1 MGLKE
6 TINEIG
12 KKAKKASFE
21 LAMVDDKFKSLSLVN
36 ASKELMRNKKNI
48 LSENKKDVSRALK
61 KKLSKAL
68 IDRLL
73 LDSERID
80 SICKGME
87 DISKLTNPVGKK
99 LSSWSRPNGLKI
111 EKVSVPLGVIG
122 VIYESRPNVSADA
135 AALCLKS
142 SNATILR
149 GGSESFYSSSIII
162 NLINESFRKSGL
174 PSGTLQNIPT
184 TEREAVGHL
193 LKLDKYVDV
202 IVPRG
207 GKSLIERVSRES
219 RIHVIKHLDGI
230 CHTYINKNSNKEI
243 SKNIVVNA
251 KMRRPGICGATETLL
266 IDYEIIESHLPPII
280 NKLKELGCEIRAD
293 RSVCKMDPSLKLAN
307 EKDWSTEYL
316 DSIISIKS
324 LKGGVNEA
332 IDHINK
338 YGSNHTDAIIS
349 NDKKVV
355 EFFLNKVD
363 SGIVMHNTSTQF
375 ADGGEFGMGA
385 EIGISTSKLHARGPV
400 GVSQLTSFKYKVR
413 GNGQIRP

>member
-1 MGLKE
+1 M
-6 TINEIG
+6 
-12 KKAKKASFE
+12 
-21 LAMVDDKFKSLSLVN
+21 
-36 ASKELMRNKKNI
+36 
-48 LSENKKDVSRALK
+48 
-61 KKLSKAL
+61 
-68 IDRLL
+68 
-73 LDSERID
+73 LDSDRID

-87 DISKLTNPVGKK
+87 DIAKLNNPVGKK
-99 LSSWSRPNGLKI
+99 ISSWRRPNGLQI

-162 NLINESFRKSGL
+162 NLINKSFRKSGL
-174 PSGTLQNIPT
+174 PIGTLQNIPT
-184 TEREAVGHL
+184 TEREAVGYL
-193 LKLDKYVDV
+193 LKLDNYVDV

-207 GKSLIERVSRES
+207 GKSLIERVSKES

-230 CHTYINKNSNKEI
+230 CHTYINKNSDKEI

-266 IDYEIIESHLPPII
+266 IDYEIIESHLPSII

-293 RSVCKMDPSLKLAN
+293 RSVLKIDPSLKLAN

-355 EFFLNKVD
+355 ELFLNKVD